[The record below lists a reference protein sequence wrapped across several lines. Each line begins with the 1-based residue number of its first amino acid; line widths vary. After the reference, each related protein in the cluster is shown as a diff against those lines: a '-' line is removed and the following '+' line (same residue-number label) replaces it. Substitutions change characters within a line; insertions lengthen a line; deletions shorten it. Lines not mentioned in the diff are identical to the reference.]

1 MSNNIQEMREITID
15 MAEGMNIIVENYSA
29 FILIEEKVINLQKDI
44 NNIRSKSYMSQNL
57 LEKCFEILGE
67 MIMRSKDVPSISSET
82 KNINKVGLD
91 MPSHSG
97 KSQAMVNANN
107 IRT

>member
-1 MSNNIQEMREITID
+1 
-15 MAEGMNIIVENYSA
+15 MAEGMNVISENYNDLIS
-29 FILIEEKVINLQKDI
+29 IEEKVINLQKDI
-44 NNIRSKSYMSQNL
+44 NNIRSKSYISQNL
-57 LEKCFEILGE
+57 LEKCFERLRE
-67 MIMRSKDVPSISSET
+67 MIMRIDNVSSVSSET

-97 KSQAMVNANN
+97 KSQTTAIAEN